1 MARNIFWGVSPSP
14 LFPFSPPLSSPFFFV
29 AKQPHSKCS
38 CRIWGTLQ
46 APPAGFEAET
56 KPKTLFG
63 VYRAPRNELS
73 DCRCCSKRLICVA
86 LFYGQF
92 LSLSSVIF
100 RATNANPQPAVFG
113 TTNIWWNATLPSV
126 RCKSFAFYK
135 VVRLHFSDVVHGQRG
150 NSLFSSDVT

>member
-38 CRIWGTLQ
+38 CRFWGTLQ
-46 APPAGFEAET
+46 APPAGFGAET
-56 KPKTLFG
+56 RPKTLFG

-92 LSLSSVIF
+92 YLFHQSFSEPPMPTHNRLFSEPP
-100 RATNANPQPAVFG
+100 TFG
-113 TTNIWWNATLPSV
+113 GMQHYRQSDV
-126 RCKSFAFYK
+126 K
-135 VVRLHFSDVVHGQRG
+135 VLHFTRKCGDIFHVCWVMG
-150 NSLFSSDVT
+150 